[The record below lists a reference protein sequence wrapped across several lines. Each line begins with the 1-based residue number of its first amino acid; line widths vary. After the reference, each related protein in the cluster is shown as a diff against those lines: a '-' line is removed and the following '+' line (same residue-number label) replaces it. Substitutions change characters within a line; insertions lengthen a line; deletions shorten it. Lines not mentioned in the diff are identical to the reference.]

1 MRILYLD
8 LHPEYISGK
17 TDEVLRNRG
26 HMLFQVSTCSE
37 ALEMIRSQ
45 DFDVVV
51 VAQDS
56 LEIVNFIA
64 KARGIRGELPVLLA
78 DDWGVTDLPAP
89 SPGVRPASNCCFSIG
104 WTTLVLRVSSPS
116 IREETTPTIIGMYSC
131 PGWKRV
137 RSTDSGPSGRSSQIG
152 VSGSSRPSCYSGSCL
167 PSARTRSRIC
177 SKR

>member
-8 LHPEYISGK
+8 LHPEYIPGK

-137 RSTDSGPSGRSSQIG
+137 RSTDAGLSWFSVKWRTG
-152 VSGSSRPSCYSGSCL
+152 VLR
-167 PSARTRSRIC
+167 
-177 SKR
+177 